1 MQIPAELHGALD
13 RLLRELLDGPPG
25 RQAYV
30 LNPEDRGLIGS
41 IDALSAAEASATGAT
56 GSSIAAHVD
65 HVRYGLSLMNRW
77 ASGDDSAFKNMDW
90 KASWQRVSVT
100 PEEWDAR
107 RHELRAECTRWRTAI
122 AARHDANRTELTAII
137 SSVVHLAY
145 HLGAIRQ
152 IQPAL
157 RGPRA

>member
-1 MQIPAELHGALD
+1 MKIPAELHGALD
-13 RLLRELLDGPPG
+13 RLLGELLDGPPG
-25 RQAYV
+25 REAYV
-30 LNPEDRGLIGS
+30 LNQEDRGLIGS
-41 IDALSAAEASATGAT
+41 LDALSAAEASATGAT

-65 HVRYGLSLMNRW
+65 HLRYGLSLMNRW
-77 ASGDDSAFKNMDW
+77 ASGDDNAFKHTDW
-90 KASWQRVSVT
+90 KASWQRMSVT
-100 PEEWDAR
+100 PDEWDAR
-107 RHELRAECTRWRTAI
+107 RREFRAECTRWRAAI
-122 AARHDANRTELTAII
+122 AASHDADNTELTAII